1 MDKRNRFEI
10 VADILTAL
18 EREGVMY
25 KTQIASKCNLDTR
38 MLSRYID
45 MLLDAMLITH
55 NPSQP
60 RVFIITDEGRRY
72 LMLYSK
78 IKQMLS
84 DHEFNL
90 H

>member
-1 MDKRNRFEI
+1 MDKRNRFDI
-10 VADILTAL
+10 VADILTVL
-18 EREGVMY
+18 EKEGAMY

-45 MLLDAMLITH
+45 MLLDARLIMRARD
-55 NPSQP
+55 QP
-60 RVFIITDEGRRY
+60 RAFIITDEGKRY

-84 DHEFNL
+84 DYEFNL

>member
-18 EREGVMY
+18 EREGSLH

-38 MLSRYID
+38 MLNRYMD
-45 MLLDAMLITH
+45 MLLDAGLITYS
-55 NPSQP
+55 PDIP
-60 RVFIITDEGRRY
+60 RAFIITNEGKRY

-84 DHEFNL
+84 DYEFNL

>member
-1 MDKRNRFEI
+1 MDKRNRFDI
-10 VADILTAL
+10 VADILAVL
-18 EREGVMY
+18 EKEGAMY

-45 MLLDAMLITH
+45 MLLDANLIMRARD
-55 NPSQP
+55 QP
-60 RVFIITDEGRRY
+60 RAFIITDEGKRY

-84 DHEFNL
+84 DYEFNL

>member
-1 MDKRNRFEI
+1 MDKRNRFDI
-10 VADILTAL
+10 VADILTVL
-18 EREGVMY
+18 EKEGAMY

-45 MLLDAMLITH
+45 MLLDANLIMRARD
-55 NPSQP
+55 QP
-60 RVFIITDEGRRY
+60 RAFIITDEGKRY

-84 DHEFNL
+84 DYEFNL